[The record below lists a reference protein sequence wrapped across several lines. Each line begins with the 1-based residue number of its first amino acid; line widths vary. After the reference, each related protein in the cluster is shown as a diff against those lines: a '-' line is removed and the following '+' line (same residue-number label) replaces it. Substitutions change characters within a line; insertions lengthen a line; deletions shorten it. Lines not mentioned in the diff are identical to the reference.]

1 VNEEYMRSSRFIH
14 GLPWLLAI
22 LALVG
27 LAPAL
32 QAQEKSGY
40 LGIYM
45 DCTECEQGMKD
56 GATLWW
62 FSTPPQVTWVF
73 ESGPAA
79 KAGLREGDLIIAVNG
94 VDITTEEGGR
104 LFGGLQVGVPVRFTV
119 RRGEREAT
127 LVVTPGSPADAFGK
141 EYAAVMRAPEWDSVQ
156 VQLKLLYER
165 LPKLQIALRE
175 AERALAVTEA
185 EAQRTSSE
193 SKQRLTEIQRAQI
206 DSISRQVDEWQK
218 LVRVYTD
225 SLAARTLYVKPAQ
238 PPEADVRVVAP
249 RGEERSIV
257 IYSDA
262 VAGARF
268 KELKRGSELP
278 KYFDVMS
285 GLLVIDIVES
295 TPAYTAGLRE
305 GDVVVAVNGEPVST
319 VAELRK
325 LLRGSDKADLTFVR
339 EGQKQTCTIPSRKKG

>member
-1 VNEEYMRSSRFIH
+1 M
-14 GLPWLLAI
+14 LAI
-22 LALVG
+22 LAVVA

-32 QAQEKSGY
+32 RAQEKSGY
-40 LGIYM
+40 LGIYV

-56 GATLWW
+56 GAIVWW

-79 KAGLREGDLIIAVNG
+79 KAGLREGDLIIAVDG

-104 LFGGLQVGVPVRFTV
+104 LFGGLQAGVPVRFTV

-141 EYAAVMRAPEWDSVQ
+141 EHAAVMHAPEWDSVQ
-156 VQLKLLYER
+156 VQLKSLYER
-165 LPKLQIALRE
+165 LPKLQIALRQ

-206 DSISRQVDEWQK
+206 DSITRQLDEWQK

-225 SLAARTLYVKPAQ
+225 SLAARTLYVKPVQ
-238 PPEADVRVVAP
+238 PPEMDVRVVTP
-249 RGEERSIV
+249 GEERSITV
-257 IYSDA
+257 YSDA

-268 KELKRGSELP
+268 KELKGEGLAE
-278 KYFDVMS
+278 YFNVKS
-285 GLLVIDIVES
+285 GLLVVDIVES

-305 GDVVVAVNGEPVST
+305 GDVVLAVNGRAVST
-319 VAELRK
+319 VPELRK
-325 LLRGSDKADLTFVR
+325 LLRGTDEAELTYVR
-339 EGQKQTCTIPSRKKG
+339 KGQKQTCTIPSKKKE